1 MKKLIAAKI
10 NTGKSIHIANLGDK
24 TYHISCG
31 SKSHG
36 TKAKIYD
43 TGLEAIKE
51 NITCKKCL
59 KTLEEITETQEIDKN
74 SQEYRIAKLKEMAE
88 KEENEEQE
96 MMAAL
101 KKAHENNEQFI
112 LKK

>member
-1 MKKLIAAKI
+1 MEKTIVAKI
-10 NTGKSIHIANLGDK
+10 NTGKALHVANLGDK
-24 TYHISCG
+24 SYHIACG
-31 SKSHG
+31 SRQHG
-36 TKAKIYD
+36 TKVKIHKID
-43 TGLEAIKE
+43 LEVTKE

-59 KTLEEITETQEIDKN
+59 KALEEKAETKIDTD
-74 SQEYRIAKLKEMAE
+74 SQEYRLAKLKEFAAN
-88 KEENEEQE
+88 EENEEQE